1 MDLNDIKIECERC
14 RRCELCETRQR
25 VVFGTGA
32 EDGGV
37 LLIGEAP
44 GANEDMAGEPFVGRS
59 GKLLDSMMEEVGL
72 SRGENVYITNMA
84 KCRPPQNRDP
94 KPEETDACL
103 FWLKA
108 QIGAIKPKIVVC
120 VGRISAQKIIS
131 ADFRVTRQH
140 GQFFEHKGAL
150 YTATFHPAAILR
162 NMSNKPTAQNDWQII
177 AEKAQSL
184 GVKLCKPAGG
194 DEGGDCENNGGGA
207 QKTNAEPH
215 ATESADS
222 TQTEGAQK
230 PDGMPLFKENTGKA
244 KENNAVP
251 PAKEN
256 NNAQETDD
264 GENLQLSLF

>member
-14 RRCELCETRQR
+14 RRCELCKTRQR

-140 GQFFEHKGAL
+140 GQFFEHRGVL

-177 AEKAQSL
+177 AEKAQAL

-194 DEGGDCENNGGGA
+194 DEGGENAN
-207 QKTNAEPH
+207 TEPH
-215 ATESADS
+215 ATEGADS
-222 TQTEGAQK
+222 AQTEGAQK
-230 PDGMPLFKENTGKA
+230 PDSMPPFKENKGDKA
-244 KENNAVP
+244 RKNNAV
-251 PAKEN
+251 AKISE

>member
-14 RRCELCETRQR
+14 RRCELCKTRQR

-140 GQFFEHKGAL
+140 GQFFEHRGAL

-194 DEGGDCENNGGGA
+194 DEGEGGENA
-207 QKTNAEPH
+207 NAEPH
-215 ATESADS
+215 TTESANGAR
-222 TQTEGAQK
+222 TANGAQK
-230 PDGMPLFKENTGKA
+230 YNAEPSFKDNTDKA

-251 PAKEN
+251 PTKEKN
-256 NNAQETDD
+256 NTQETDD